1 MMKRFTSF
9 LALMLMFVSGM
20 VAQDLEHSTISIGQP
35 QEDFQTDTWY
45 LLYQRRG
52 GDGYAHY
59 ENATTRFY
67 KRAVTFGQDPLTDG
81 MKASTASKWLLKF
94 ESTET
99 EGIYKIVFANGAYW
113 QAAGTTNSSAI
124 NPVETKY
131 DATDWAVYRVMV
143 DDAETGEKVGG
154 VDGAGKP
161 VFALNIGSK
170 AGARLDNNGN
180 GGTLAIWDSGEL
192 TDVESN
198 AAWSIVSVDFGM
210 LDERDAAMIELQNV
224 YASYSEYEFT
234 AGTEPGNYGEAEV
247 AAFQAAMD
255 AASVADGPSG
265 ASLTA
270 EDLQKMAEDIKAAYE
285 AVLASRVPFAMDIKP
300 GYYYI
305 TSALDFVTS
314 TTTEAT
320 EDPETGEEI
329 PGETIEVHHTKAMYT
344 DGNNARWAE
353 LDDAARQ
360 NANYLWK
367 VEAAGN
373 KTYKLINTQT
383 EAQFTKVATSAQI
396 TLSEGSDS
404 LMVFDTAGKEG
415 VYNIRLAAQAERDYF
430 YLHCGGHGGGAGVQG
445 NLVGWCST
453 YTAETDF
460 CGATEWKLEEVDEAT
475 ALAIIEACSPQKQI
489 KLMTDSAAVILAAA
503 PSMIKIANDVKTE
516 IDEANPIV
524 KDATQLHSPMTTD
537 DTQCGGDAEAVYPF
551 LLDGNTSTY
560 WHSAWEG
567 GNQPNGT
574 HYIQIS
580 DVDAE
585 SVAFVFTRRP
595 VQNDHATEISAYGY
609 DEANDDLE
617 KGAGELLATMA
628 FPFGSNTETLTSD
641 VFKTN
646 GHSVIRLYAE
656 ATTNNR
662 GYWHMSEFQ
671 MYPATSGTVYATT
684 QANVRASEIAA
695 LEAAIAAW
703 KAIDL
708 AAIAQ
713 PAEIQA
719 QFDAL
724 AQAYEAFKA
733 VYVDPAAL
741 RAAIA
746 NAPDTKVIKIGNNP
760 GEWAS
765 AEGSVAS
772 LVAAAQAYDE
782 AGKYTPAES
791 EKFISDLSAAGEN
804 MFASANKIKTGKWYN
819 ISFATEALYD
829 EAGFDKT
836 GAQHGYVEAANA
848 ETSPELFGKV
858 VTAAKYVS
866 EQGSYTNDEG
876 NEVKFT
882 IYETEKLNVN
892 EDATL
897 NAGIHFMDK
906 ADVDADMAK
915 WQFVAV
921 GDSAYAI
928 QNKATGLY
936 MRTSGGSGRVYLSV
950 QPSLFNVSAIGYG
963 QNLISAKNIA
973 GANQNNLHAQR
984 DINMLV
990 TWSSADAGSNSG
1002 LMIQEV
1008 EDVTEAPAN
1017 DFTMSIWPGR
1027 VYTMCYPASLTAKEG
1042 TFYTAS
1048 IEGTTVTLN
1057 PLKDNSV
1064 KAGEAAIFING
1075 DTKDYEEVVDDE
1087 DSEDYNADAY
1097 ELVGFTHGTEFVA
1110 EADTTGILR
1119 GSFVNMN
1126 IGRGNLWASG
1136 NNLVVTKKSSNT
1148 LGANTAYIAAGLG
1161 IDQLESE
1168 ITLVIDGKEVDGI
1181 NAAIANVSKNGNIY
1195 TIDGKLVGRGN
1206 LNSLKN
1212 MGKGIYVI
1220 NGVKVTVK

>member
-9 LALMLMFVSGM
+9 LALVLMFVCGA
-20 VAQDLEHSTISIGQP
+20 VAQDLERSTITIGEP
-35 QEDFQTDTWY
+35 QEEFQTDTWY

-67 KRAVTFGQDPLTDG
+67 KRAETFGQDPLTSG
-81 MKASTASKWLLKF
+81 MKASSADKWLLKF
-94 ESTET
+94 IATED
-99 EGIYKIVFANGAYW
+99 EGIYQIMFANGAYW
-113 QAAGTTNSSAI
+113 QAAGSANGSAV
-124 NPVETKY
+124 NPVDNKY
-131 DATDWAVYRVMV
+131 DATSWAVYRVMV
-143 DDAETGEKVGG
+143 DGEDGEKVGG
-154 VDGAGKP
+154 VDGTGKP

-170 AGARLDNNGN
+170 EGARLDNNGN
-180 GGTLAIWDSGEL
+180 GGTLSIWDSGEL

-198 AAWSIVSVDFGM
+198 AAWSIFSVEFGE
-210 LDERDAAMIELQNV
+210 LDEREAAMIELQNV
-224 YASYSEYEFT
+224 YAAYNEYQFT
-234 AGTEPGNYGEAEV
+234 PGTAPGNYGEAEV
-247 AAFQAAMD
+247 AAFQAALD
-255 AASVADGPSG
+255 AASEADAPG
-265 ASLTA
+265 ANLSA
-270 EDLQKMAEDIKAAYE
+270 EQLLKLAEDIKAAYE
-285 AVLASRVPFAMDIKP
+285 TVVASRVPFACDVKP

-344 DGNNARWAE
+344 DGNNAKWAE

-460 CGATEWKLEEVDEAT
+460 CGASEWNLQEVDEAT

-489 KLMTDSAAVILAAA
+489 KVMTDSAAVILAAA
-503 PSMIKIANDVKTE
+503 PGMIKIAQDKTTAINTE
-516 IDEANPIV
+516 YPLIQSAEQLSSPYTEPNEGSIEA
-524 KDATQLHSPMTTD
+524 
-537 DTQCGGDAEAVYPF
+537 
-551 LLDGNTSTY
+551 LLDGNASTF
-560 WHSAWEG
+560 WHSSWSAG
-567 GNQPNGT
+567 QPDNGV
-574 HYIQIS
+574 HYLQIEMVET
-580 DVDAE
+580 DIVNA
-585 SVAFVFTRRP
+585 AFTYTRRP
-595 VQNDHATEISAYGY
+595 VQNDHLTRVTMYGTN
-609 DEANDDLE
+609 DAEAE
-617 KGAGELLATMA
+617 KDACELLATIEL
-628 FPFGSNTETLTSD
+628 PFGNNTETLTSD
-641 VFKTN
+641 VFPLK
-646 GHSVIRLYAE
+646 GYQYIRMYEE

-671 MYPATSGTVYATT
+671 MYPAEVSQKYDVT
-684 QANVRASEIAA
+684 QAQVRASEIAA
-695 LEAAIAAW
+695 LEAAIANWNALDLNAATVEQV
-703 KAIDL
+703 KA
-708 AAIAQ
+708 AFE
-713 PAEIQA
+713 P
-719 QFDAL
+719 L
-724 AQAYEAFKA
+724 AQAYAAWQA

-741 RAAIA
+741 RTAIA

-765 AEGSVAS
+765 AEGSVAG

-782 AGKYTPAES
+782 SGKYTPAES
-791 EKFISDLSAAGEN
+791 EKYVSDLAAAGEN
-804 MFASANKIKTGKWYN
+804 MFASANKVKTGKWYR

-858 VTAAKYVS
+858 VSVAKYTS
-866 EQGSYTNDEG
+866 ETDGYTNEEG
-876 NEVKFT
+876 NEVKYT
-882 IYETEKLNVN
+882 IYETEKLDLTQ
-892 EDATL
+892 DATL
-897 NAGIHFMDK
+897 NAGIHFMNK
-906 ADVDADMAK
+906 ADVDADMAL

-936 MRTSGGSGRVYLSV
+936 MRTSGGSGRVYMSV
-950 QPSLFNVSAIGYG
+950 QPALFSVSAIGYG
-963 QNLISAKNIA
+963 QNLIAGKNLA
-973 GANQNNLHAQR
+973 GASQNNLHAQR

-990 TWSSADAGSNSG
+990 TWSSANAGSNSG
-1002 LMIQEV
+1002 LMIEEV
-1008 EDVTEAPAN
+1008 EDVTAQPAN
-1017 DFTMSIWPGR
+1017 NFTMSIWPGR
-1027 VYTMCYPASLTAKEG
+1027 VYTMCYPASLTSNEKDG
-1042 TFYTAS
+1042 VFYTAS
-1048 IEGTTVTLN
+1048 VSGTTVTLN
-1057 PLKDNSV
+1057 PLKDNTV
-1064 KAGEAAIFING
+1064 KAGEAAIYIKG
-1075 DTKDYEEVVDDE
+1075 STEDYEEVVDDE
-1087 DSEDYNADAY
+1087 ESDDYNADSY
-1097 ELVGFTHGTEFVA
+1097 ELASFTHGTEFVA
-1110 EADTTGILR
+1110 EADTTGVLR
-1119 GSFVNMN
+1119 GSFVNLN
-1126 IGRGNLWASG
+1126 IGRGNMWASG
-1136 NNLVVTKKSSNT
+1136 NNLVITKKSSNT
-1148 LGANTAYIAAGLG
+1148 LGANTAYIAAGVA
-1161 IDQLESE
+1161 DADLESE
-1168 ITLVIDGKEVDGI
+1168 VTLVIDGKEVDGI
-1181 NAAIANVSKNGNIY
+1181 SAAIASVNKTGNIY
-1195 TIDGKLVGRGN
+1195 TMDGKLVGRGN

-1212 MGKGIYVI
+1212 LGKGIYVI